1 MRSSSLTL
9 DGSTTTSKLQP
20 ALIGGLVN
28 GVLSA
33 LPIVSA
39 LNVCCCLWVVSG
51 GVTGA
56 YLLQEKDPR
65 PIEIGDGAVVGLLA
79 GMIGAVVNLILS
91 IPIALISA
99 PMMRAMMERF
109 IEAGNLPPEMR
120 EMMTSGMGTAFGIV
134 MGFVAALVA
143 GAIFSTLGG
152 ILGAMI
158 FRRPSPPAPP
168 VIDLN

>member
-1 MRSSSLTL
+1 M
-9 DGSTTTSKLQP
+9 DGSTTTSQLQP

-79 GMIGAVVNLILS
+79 GLIGAVVNLILS
-91 IPIALISA
+91 IPITLMSA

-158 FRRPSPPAPP
+158 FRRPNPPAPP
-168 VIDLN
+168 VIDVN